1 MAKTG
6 DRIDKYL
13 LGEPIGSGGFA
24 TVFRATDTT
33 LEREAAVKVLHEQF
47 LGDARARSRFMDEA
61 RTASGLSHPLVVQ
74 IYDLLENENLVA
86 IAMEFLPQGDLRRWL
101 DAHKDPA
108 PTRKLILNFLRQT
121 AEALDYLHS
130 QKLVHRDVKPS
141 NILLTA
147 DPATDENFQ
156 IRLSDFGLV
165 TLSDSKG
172 LAQNSRLT
180 GSAPYVSPEQ
190 AEGLPVEA
198 RSDQYSLAIVAYE
211 LLTGRTPFEGNNATA
226 VMIKRLDDPP
236 PPPSQ
241 QQGDREIPSE
251 IDAVLLKALA
261 RDPERRYPSC
271 REFIR
276 ALEEALQNADQR
288 RYVELRQEARAQM
301 REGNFDAA
309 RQRLERAGRLWPSG
323 KDLQIDLAY
332 LKGTEA
338 WKTALQKAQS
348 VLDHNPKAP
357 DPDNLFVKLGLRQ
370 SARRLPTWKEFRA
383 GLPPDQVAIGL
394 ILTSLGTLALII
406 LAYLWLIR
414 PGQ

>member
-1 MAKTG
+1 MAKAG

-13 LGEPIGSGGFA
+13 LGESIGSGGFA

-47 LGDARARSRFMDEA
+47 LGDAKARSRFMDEA
-61 RTASGLSHPLVVQ
+61 RTASGLSHPLIVQ
-74 IYDLLENENLVA
+74 IYDLLESEAVVA
-86 IAMEFLPQGDLRRWL
+86 IAMEYLPLGDLRRWL
-101 DAHKDPA
+101 DTHKEPV
-108 PTRKLILNFLRQT
+108 PSRKLILNFLRQT

-130 QKLVHRDVKPS
+130 QNLVHRDVKPS

-147 DPATDENFQ
+147 DPTTDENFQ
-156 IRLSDFGLV
+156 IRVSDFGLV
-165 TLSDSKG
+165 TLTDSKS

-180 GSAPYVSPEQ
+180 GSVPYVSPEQ
-190 AEGLPVEA
+190 AEGLPVER

-236 PPPSQ
+236 PLPSQ
-241 QQGDREIPSE
+241 LSDREIPSE

-261 RDPERRYPSC
+261 RDAERRYPSC

-288 RYVELRQEARAQM
+288 RYTELRQEARSLM
-301 REGNFDAA
+301 RDGNFDAA

-323 KDLQIDLAY
+323 KDLQIDLTY
-332 LKGTEA
+332 LQGTEA

-348 VLDHNPKAP
+348 VLDQNPKAS
-357 DPDNLFVKLGLRQ
+357 DPDNIFVKLGLRQ
-370 SARRLPTWKEFRA
+370 PARRLPTWKDFRA
-383 GLPPDQVAIGL
+383 GLSPDQVAAGL
-394 ILTSLGTLALII
+394 MLTTLGALTLVY

-414 PGQ
+414 SGQ